1 MGLACHRFLENCAV
15 NAYQTARRKHEAR
28 EAGAA
33 IAGALAGTFEKAAA
47 AAEAAEAAAAAAEAA
62 EAAAAA
68 DMASTATMAVT
79 KGMTKDMPQKIDVAT
94 ARKTMRSD
102 PDFL

>member
-1 MGLACHRFLENCAV
+1 MGLACHCFLENCTV

-33 IAGALAGTFEKAAA
+33 IAVALAGTFEKAAA
-47 AAEAAEAAAAAAEAA
+47 
-62 EAAAAA
+62 AAAAA

-79 KGMTKDMPQKIDVAT
+79 KGMAHS
-94 ARKTMRSD
+94 RSSSYA
-102 PDFL
+102 PKK

>member
-1 MGLACHRFLENCAV
+1 MGLACHCFLENCTV

-33 IAGALAGTFEKAAA
+33 IAVALAGTFEKAAA
-47 AAEAAEAAAAAAEAA
+47 AA
-62 EAAAAA
+62 AAAAA

-79 KGMTKDMPQKIDVAT
+79 KGMAHS
-94 ARKTMRSD
+94 RSSSYA
-102 PDFL
+102 PKK